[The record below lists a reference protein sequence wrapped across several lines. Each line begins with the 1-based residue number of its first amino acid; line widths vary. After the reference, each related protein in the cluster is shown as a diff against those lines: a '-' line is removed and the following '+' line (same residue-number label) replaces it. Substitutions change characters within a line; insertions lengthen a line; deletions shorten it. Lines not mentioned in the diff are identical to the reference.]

1 MLVSLLLSLPLFFS
15 LLSFPPPYP
24 SLLTEAPFLLL
35 YPLASLYKSFAPVS
49 APLAAIFILLF
60 LPFHLS
66 RCQSECLHYER
77 NWASRCSLR
86 I

>member
-35 YPLASLYKSFAPVS
+35 FPLASLYKSFAPVCPTRCHLHLTFS
-49 APLAAIFILLF
+49 SFSSF
-60 LPFHLS
+60 TLPKRMPAL
-66 RCQSECLHYER
+66 
-77 NWASRCSLR
+77 
-86 I
+86 